1 MLQTLPTN
9 DHRLVFQ
16 QEPYKKNLCL
26 NKKNLENLQK
36 KRQKKKKTWKWDK
49 KYFKKERATGLGRR
63 RREERGN
70 ENQTRSLI
78 FKT

>member
-36 KRQKKKKTWKWDK
+36 KRQKKKRHGNGTRNISR
-49 KYFKKERATGLGRR
+49 KKERQDWVEEEGK
-63 RREERGN
+63 REE
-70 ENQTRSLI
+70 TRI
-78 FKT
+78 KREA

>member
-26 NKKNLENLQK
+26 NKIYLENLQT
-36 KRQKKKKTWKWDK
+36 KRQKKRRHGNRTRNISR
-49 KYFKKERATGLGRR
+49 KKERQDWVEEEGK
-63 RREERGN
+63 REE
-70 ENQTRSLI
+70 TRI
-78 FKT
+78 KREA